1 MGTEGILRDMVKGT
15 CSLTPLGGAGTD
27 LGGYKGYG
35 WATVVELLCIA
46 FQSGPYG
53 EAICGIDRAT
63 GKKKSMPLGH
73 FFLAIH
79 IPSICDID
87 VFKKNS
93 SQMLQA
99 LRDSKKSPR
108 VPVGFGLLVNQ
119 NMMLELKG
127 WHRGG

>member
-73 FFLAIH
+73 FSLLYTYH
-79 IPSICDID
+79 RY
-87 VFKKNS
+87 VTL
-93 SQMLQA
+93 MY
-99 LRDSKKSPR
+99 SKRIRVNCYKHCGIARSHQR

-127 WHRGG
+127 WHRVG